1 MLPRIGIFGFPPP
14 PGTGTRCTSGCGAFS
29 APLCAGAAGASGA
42 PLTKLPACNHIQRGQ
57 PPVWRAALLGL
68 CPECG
73 APTLFDGPVKFRAKC
88 DSCGLDYGRYNVGD
102 GPAAFLTLIIGAL
115 LIAVALAL
123 DAVVRPPFW
132 VHVVLWL
139 PLTAAAVVYCRRVGT
154 GVLMGSGPTRPAP
167 EGRQ

>member
-1 MLPRIGIFGFPPP
+1 M
-14 PGTGTRCTSGCGAFS
+14 S
-29 APLCAGAAGASGA
+29 GAAGAHRS
-42 PLTKLPACNHIQRGQ
+42 PRTKLSTDNQPQKGQ
-57 PPVWRAALLGL
+57 PPVWRAALFGL

-115 LIAVALAL
+115 LIAVALTL

-132 VHVVLWL
+132 VHVVLWV
-139 PLTAAAVVYCRRVGT
+139 PLTAAAVVYGLRVGK
-154 GVLMGSGPTRPAP
+154 GALMASEHQRQAA
-167 EGRQ
+167 EGRQVDKEDD